1 MVDCIIL
8 VYPTLN
14 HEVPLLK
21 QTNLVSLNSTLKR
34 QLDSAYKLSKQ
45 YIKQISH

>member
-14 HEVPLLK
+14 HEVPLYK
-21 QTNLVSLNSTLKR
+21 QTSVSLNSTLKR
-34 QLDSAYKLSKQ
+34 QLDSAYKVE
-45 YIKQISH
+45 